1 MNLRSLL
8 CFFFFELQFQEE
20 TLEYEEIAK
29 RAEKNPRKQLIL
41 CLAAENKQLEQ
52 LKMQNRTL
60 ETSLEE
66 HELTLEM
73 IMSKYREQVCTLP
86 LHLSGLN

>member
-1 MNLRSLL
+1 M
-8 CFFFFELQFQEE
+8 
-20 TLEYEEIAK
+20 K
-29 RAEKNPRKQLIL
+29 RAEKNPRKQLIV

-60 ETSLEE
+60 ETSLQE

-73 IMSKYREQVCTLP
+73 IMSKYREQVIGYASHP
-86 LHLSGLN
+86 LSFEIKK